1 MRASAVDLSKNFEKS
16 GAYQAFQFRRSYQQQ
31 QTVVLVAIVVSTVI
45 SSALCSPELT
55 YAMIL
60 GTYLLVGYGE
70 SLTEKLEMVRR
81 RVEDY
86 EAVSDEAF
94 TQIAYNEMLSTA
106 VPVPAIDEV
115 KLSDG
120 MAYLREAAANW
131 RSHLGLLAPTDT
143 GKSSTLALL
152 LALMSRKQRIM
163 VVAVE
168 SKGAEYPGVPEV
180 NILRIGFRPTV
191 DEVKNLIV
199 LLETICAIAQ
209 RRANKLEPIDYQLVL
224 ILEEWLSI
232 YNTIKKIPGLKNYAP
247 VVESYVY
254 TLVGV
259 GRGCGV
265 QAILTAQSNVADD
278 LGVSGSVRS
287 NLRYMALGSNYGGFE
302 GIENAFANYRIVSP
316 SRRDRCQLQ
325 FEAAIKQ
332 LRTNRHPL
340 ILTNLIGRLEIF
352 SAPYLKDSEMSQLQI
367 DSLTVD
373 ERLAA
378 IIADDPMKAPY
389 PQDLAGKS
397 DEEKSDILDFF
408 TELKI
413 QPDRSDATPAPV
425 NERPI
430 ALGEV
435 EELILGFLESKP
447 DQNFKASEIRKNVRR
462 LKDSADLVT
471 IEKICEGLVKTER
484 IIRIRDGGDKPRY
497 MAV

>member
-1 MRASAVDLSKNFEKS
+1 MDLSRNFEKTAAFQ
-16 GAYQAFQFRRSYQQQ
+16 AYQYRKSYQYQQ
-31 QTVVLVAIVVSTVI
+31 WGCLAAIIALTVI
-45 SSALCSPELT
+45 SSAMCDWLLT
-55 YAMIL
+55 YFLMIC
-60 GTYLLVGYGE
+60 TFCIVGYAD
-70 SLTEKLEMVRR
+70 SLTEKLEMTRR

-94 TQIAYNEMLSTA
+94 SQIAYNDMMSTE
-106 VPVPAIDEV
+106 VPLELAQDV

-168 SKGAEYPGVPEV
+168 SKGAEYPGVPEQNV
-180 NILRIGFRPTV
+180 LRIGFRPTR
-191 DEVKNLIV
+191 DEVSQLINLMAA
-199 LLETICAIAQ
+199 ICDLAQ
-209 RRANKLEPIDYQLVL
+209 RRANKQEAIDYQLVL

-232 YNTIKKIPGLKNYAP
+232 YNTIRKIPSLKDLAP

-316 SRRDRCQLQ
+316 SRRESCQLQ

-352 SAPYLKDSEMSQLQI
+352 PAPYLKEKEMSQLRI
-367 DSLTVD
+367 DSLP
-373 ERLAA
+373 
-378 IIADDPMKAPY
+378 IDPKF
-389 PQDLAGKS
+389 L
-397 DEEKSDILDFF
+397 DILGQPTTAPDPLLDDFNTANQSTTDF
-408 TELKI
+408 LRELGI
-413 QPDRSDATPAPV
+413 QPSDRQPVDNATTTEV
-425 NERPI
+425 I
-430 ALGEV
+430 AINEV

-447 DQNFKASEIRKNVRR
+447 NQEFKASEIRNNVRK
-462 LKDSADLVT
+462 LKDSVALDV
-471 IEKICEGLVKTER
+471 IEKICEGLVKIER
-484 IIRIRDGGDKPRY
+484 VIRVSDGGNKPRY
-497 MAV
+497 MAS

>member
-94 TQIAYNEMLSTA
+94 TQIAYNEMLSTEVPTPA
-106 VPVPAIDEV
+106 VEEV

-120 MAYLREAAANW
+120 VAYLREAAANW

-152 LALMSRKQRIM
+152 LALMSRQQRIM
-163 VVAVE
+163 VIAVE
-168 SKGAEYPGVPEV
+168 SKGAEYPGVPES
-180 NILRIGFRPTV
+180 NILRIGFRPTR
-191 DEVKNLIV
+191 DEVKKLIA

-209 RRANKLEPIDYQLVL
+209 RRANQQEVNDYQIVL

-232 YNTIKKIPGLKNYAP
+232 YNTIKKIPGLKNDAP

-278 LGVSGSVRS
+278 LGISGSVRS

-316 SRRDRCQLQ
+316 SRRESCQLQ
-325 FEAAIKQ
+325 FEAAIQ
-332 LRTNRHPL
+332 RLRTNRHPL
-340 ILTNLIGRLEIF
+340 VLTNLIGRLEIF
-352 SAPYLKDSEMSQLQI
+352 PAPYLKESEMSQLQI

-378 IIADDPMKAPY
+378 IIADDPMNTPD
-389 PQDLAGKS
+389 PSELAGKS
-397 DEEKSDILDFF
+397 DEEKSEIIDFYN
-408 TELKI
+408 ELKI
-413 QPDRSDATPAPV
+413 TPDTADDPPAPIGD
-425 NERPI
+425 RPI
-430 ALGEV
+430 ALSEV

-447 DQNFKASEIRKNVRR
+447 EQNYRASQIKQSVSR
-462 LKDSADLVT
+462 LKTSVDLKT
-471 IEKICEGLVKTER
+471 IEKICEGLVKTEQ
-484 IIRIRDGGDKPRY
+484 IIHIRDEGSKPRY
-497 MAV
+497 MAR